1 MPAEQKL
8 AFLLVIVWQI
18 KIKINKMSAKKIL
31 VMGLPGAGKTYFAER
46 FVPKI
51 NAVHLNADKIREQ
64 FNDWD
69 FSEEGRLRQA
79 KRMADLAEAEI
90 KKGNHVVADFV
101 SPTEKSREIFNPD
114 IVIWLDTISEGRFED
129 TNKVFVAPE
138 KFDFRI
144 TSQNADYWSTYIAK
158 RINKTGWDSK
168 APTTQLLGRWQPWH
182 EGHRALFERAI
193 EKTGQVYLM
202 IRDVQGVGDNP
213 FDFESA
219 AAIIR
224 ENLSNRF
231 EEDVDYKIQLVPNLV
246 HITYGRTVGYI
257 IEQEHF
263 GEDIES
269 VSATNKRAELRA
281 KGELT

>member
-1 MPAEQKL
+1 
-8 AFLLVIVWQI
+8 
-18 KIKINKMSAKKIL
+18 MSAKKIL

-79 KRMADLAEAEI
+79 KRMSDLAEEEI

-101 SPTEKSREIFNPD
+101 SPTEKSRETFNPD

-144 TSQNADYWSTYIAK
+144 TSQNADFWSAYIAK
-158 RINKTGWDSK
+158 RILGTGWDSK

-202 IRDVQGVGDNP
+202 IRDVQGLGDNP
-213 FDFESA
+213 FDFETA
-219 AAIIR
+219 ASKIR
-224 ENLSNRF
+224 ENLSDRF
-231 EEDVDYKIQLVPNLV
+231 EEDVDYRIVLVPNLV
-246 HITYGRTVGYI
+246 HITYGRTVGYT

-263 GEDIES
+263 GEEIES
-269 VSATNKRAELRA
+269 VSATKKRAELRA

>member
-1 MPAEQKL
+1 M
-8 AFLLVIVWQI
+8 
-18 KIKINKMSAKKIL
+18 NAKKIL

-46 FVPKI
+46 LVPKI
-51 NAVHLNADKIREQ
+51 NAVHLNADKIREK
-64 FNDWD
+64 FYDWD

-79 KRMADLAEAEI
+79 QRMSDLAEEEI

-101 SPTEKSREIFNPD
+101 SPTEKSREVFNPD
-114 IVIWLDTISEGRFED
+114 IVIWLDTITEGRFED

-138 KFDFRI
+138 NYDFRI
-144 TSQNADYWSTYIAK
+144 AIQNSDFWSTYIAK

-168 APTTQLLGRWQPWH
+168 SPTTQLLGRWQPWH

-219 AAIIR
+219 ASRIR
-224 ENLSNRF
+224 ENLSDRF
-231 EEDVDYKIQLVPNLV
+231 EEDVDYRIVLVPNLV
-246 HITYGRTVGYI
+246 HITYGRTVGYK
-257 IEQEHF
+257 IEQEF
-263 GEDIES
+263 LGEELES
-269 VSATNKRAELRA
+269 VSATKKREELRA
-281 KGELT
+281 SGELT